1 MSHRSW
7 KFWFEDIIEALD
19 RIFRYV
25 KDLDYDGWIKDQKTI
40 DAVIRNLEIIGE
52 AAANVPHEIQDL
64 YADIPWY
71 QMKGMRNILIHEYFG
86 VDNDV
91 LWNTIKKDLP
101 VLKEKLQA
109 FEAWEL
115 SPNSSRVRPCL

>member
-1 MSHRSW
+1 M
-7 KFWFEDIIEALD
+7 
-19 RIFRYV
+19 Y
-25 KDLDYDGWIKDQKTI
+25 
-40 DAVIRNLEIIGE
+40 RNLEIIGE
-52 AAANVPHEIQDL
+52 AAANVPQEIQDL
-64 YADIPWY
+64 YVDIPWY

-109 FEAWEL
+109 FE
-115 SPNSSRVRPCL
+115 P

>member
-1 MSHRSW
+1 MSSRNW
-7 KFWFEDIIEALD
+7 TFRIEDIIEAVD
-19 RIFRYV
+19 RIFHYV
-25 KDLDYDGWIKDQKTI
+25 KNLNYDGWMNDQKTI

-52 AAANVPHEIQDL
+52 AAANVPREIQGL

-91 LWNTIKKDLP
+91 LWNTIQKDLP

-109 FEAWEL
+109 VEL
-115 SPNSSRVRPCL
+115 